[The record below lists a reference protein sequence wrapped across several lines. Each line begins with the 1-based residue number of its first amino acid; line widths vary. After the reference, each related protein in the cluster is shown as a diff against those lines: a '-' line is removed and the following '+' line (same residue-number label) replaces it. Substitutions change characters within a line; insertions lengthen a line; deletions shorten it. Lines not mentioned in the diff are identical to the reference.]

1 MPKIASLLL
10 THTERECIKNAL
22 INSYWKESVFH
33 MHHII
38 NTIWDDGDQRLEL
51 FRLIHSNR
59 NESNLMYYNTVHQI
73 TFILN
78 YLSITSCTFTCIYI
92 TGTCLYTIY
101 TYTFMF
107 GCIYKLQSPVYDS
120 SILDLETNHVEPDE
134 NGPYNLEPNRNVLLT
149 HTETVENISV
159 GVPLQR

>member
-1 MPKIASLLL
+1 
-10 THTERECIKNAL
+10 
-22 INSYWKESVFH
+22 
-33 MHHII
+33 
-38 NTIWDDGDQRLEL
+38 
-51 FRLIHSNR
+51 
-59 NESNLMYYNTVHQI
+59 
-73 TFILN
+73 
-78 YLSITSCTFTCIYI
+78 
-92 TGTCLYTIY
+92 
-101 TYTFMF
+101 MF